1 MGLPAMAD
9 TPQNNQTV
17 ASAPAL
23 SDHYHKARKLY
34 GLTSGLLLLWELVGI
49 ELQPNPVEYLKVKLL
64 SPEAVPAI
72 LFILVFYFAF
82 RFTIEWSQCDLSRR
96 QFLASRVDF
105 YAAHVFGFVSVA
117 IYAFQQALTTR
128 VSEYL
133 ALFPLVSSLPLT
145 LVFLVFGFLLTKI
158 TLLQCGTFETAPD
171 KKSKY
176 RLSLSTSNKKF
187 QFAIMCF
194 VTAMAAVGVAIYLW
208 EGAWTLR
215 GVPLIAFGFAIV
227 SGVVWVFFFHRRYQ
241 LDKIPPA
248 APENLSVS

>member
-1 MGLPAMAD
+1 MAD
-9 TPQNNQTV
+9 ITHNNQAAV
-17 ASAPAL
+17 SAPAL

-72 LFILVFYFAF
+72 LFLLVFYFAF
-82 RFTIEWSQCDLSRR
+82 RFIIEWSQCDGYRR

-105 YAAHVFGFVSVA
+105 YAAHGFGFVSVS

-133 ALFPLVSSLPLT
+133 AQFPIASHLPAIFIYLVG
-145 LVFLVFGFLLTKI
+145 GFLLTKT

-171 KKSKY
+171 ENSKY
-176 RLSLSTSNKKF
+176 RLSLSTSRRKV
-187 QFAIMCF
+187 QFALLCF
-194 VTAMAAVGVAIYLW
+194 VSAMAAVGVADYLW
-208 EGAWTLR
+208 EGPWTLK
-215 GVPLIAFGFAIV
+215 GAPLIALTFAIV
-227 SGVVWVFFFHRRYQ
+227 AGVVWVFFFHQRYQ

-248 APENLSVS
+248 APENVRVS

>member
-1 MGLPAMAD
+1 MGLLAMAD
-9 TPQNNQTV
+9 TPQNDPAV
-17 ASAPAL
+17 ASVPAL

-82 RFTIEWSQCDLSRR
+82 RFVIEWSQCDRYRR

-105 YAAHVFGFVSVA
+105 YAAHVFGFVSVS
-117 IYAFQQALTTR
+117 IYAIQQASTTR
-128 VSEYL
+128 FSDYL
-133 ALFPLVSSLPLT
+133 ARFPIVSSLPIIVVY
-145 LVFLVFGFLLTKI
+145 LVSGFLLART
-158 TLLQCGTFETAPD
+158 TLLQCGTFETEPNH
-171 KKSKY
+171 KGKY
-176 RLSLSTSNKKF
+176 RLSLPTIRRKF
-187 QFAIMCF
+187 QFTLLCF
-194 VTAMAAVGVAIYLW
+194 CSVVSTVGIAMALW
-208 EGAWTLR
+208 EGA
-215 GVPLIAFGFAIV
+215 VVAKFAPLIALAFAIV

-248 APENLSVS
+248 APENPSFS